1 MTQVLLNIPDT
12 APFALR
18 VKPEEVG
25 RELLVVA
32 AVKLYELGRLSGGA
46 AAQLA
51 GISKPL
57 FLQKLS
63 QYGVPIF
70 RLSEDELRQD
80 LANA

>member
-12 APFALR
+12 TPLALK

-25 RELLVVA
+25 GELLLAA
-32 AVKLYELGRLSGGA
+32 AVKLYELERLSAGA

-57 FLQKLS
+57 FVQKLS
-63 QYGVPIF
+63 QYSVAIF
-70 RLSEDELRQD
+70 RLSEQELRQD

>member
-12 APFALR
+12 APLALK

-25 RELLVVA
+25 RELLLAA

-57 FLQKLS
+57 FAQKLA

-70 RLSEDELRQD
+70 QLSEAELRQD